1 MKRYDFHSHLGKTRS
16 GDANN
21 ADQLVKELGEFGIT
35 KVGIC
40 SLSGNGMK
48 PQNDLVYEAMCQYP
62 GIVEGYADI
71 DPKAPEAFLEIH
83 RTLGDM
89 KMNGVKFM
97 SWKHGYAVE
106 NCPSLGPVID
116 EIGKYGVHIQIH
128 GGASPLCTPFVWI
141 EHAKRRPDMRF
152 VFTHVCGREFGYSCI
167 EAIRDLDNFW
177 VETSANME
185 IDILR
190 KAVEV
195 LGPERIL
202 FGTDW
207 PYKPTNI
214 EIEKL
219 YHLGL
224 NESELEL
231 VFYRNAEKLWKRKE
245 QHHGCITHEN

>member
-1 MKRYDFHSHLGKTRS
+1 MF
-16 GDANN
+16 
-21 ADQLVKELGEFGIT
+21 GEM
-35 KVGIC
+35 
-40 SLSGNGMK
+40 L
-48 PQNDLVYEAMCQYP
+48 
-62 GIVEGYADI
+62 
-71 DPKAPEAFLEIH
+71 
-83 RTLGDM
+83 
-89 KMNGVKFM
+89 KM
-97 SWKHGYAVE
+97 
-106 NCPSLGPVID
+106 
-116 EIGKYGVHIQIH
+116 
-128 GGASPLCTPFVWI
+128 
-141 EHAKRRPDMRF
+141 MRKSF
-152 VFTHVCGREFGYSCI
+152 REFGYSCI

>member
-40 SLSGNGMK
+40 SISGNGMR

-71 DPKAPEAFLEIH
+71 DPKAPDAFDEIH
-83 RTLGDM
+83 RTLGDLR
-89 KMNGVKFM
+89 MNGVKFM
-97 SWKHGYAVE
+97 AWKHGYAVE

-141 EHAKRRPDMRF
+141 DHAKRRPDMRF

-195 LGPERIL
+195 LGPERML

-224 NESELEL
+224 SESELEL
-231 VFYRNAEKLWKRKE
+231 VFYKNAEKLWERKE
-245 QHHGCITHEN
+245 QHHGCNTHEN